1 MRCDLSKTKGRFLI
15 EWEEFSWSNMAN
27 SLPNTAAEEGFTFHS
42 FLDVY
47 KVSMSSLNGASLE
60 SKHQSGKFE
69 ADKITAFSI
78 VLKEFRRR

>member
-1 MRCDLSKTKGRFLI
+1 MICDPLKTKGDSLQ
-15 EWEEFSWSNMAN
+15 SGKN
-27 SLPNTAAEEGFTFHS
+27 SVGQTRQIVLPNTVAEEGFTFHS

-69 ADKITAFSI
+69 ADKIAAFSI
-78 VLKEFRRR
+78 VLKDFR